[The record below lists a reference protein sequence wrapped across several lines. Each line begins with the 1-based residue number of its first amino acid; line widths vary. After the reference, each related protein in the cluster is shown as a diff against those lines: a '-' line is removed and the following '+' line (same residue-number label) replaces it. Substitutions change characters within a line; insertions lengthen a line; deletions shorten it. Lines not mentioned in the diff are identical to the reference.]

1 MKDILLK
8 MSTGIKEN
16 TAGIIIEKSSAD
28 KKAGNHFSNVNVKI
42 RARKKTLP
50 EIKDALYFPGI
61 TTIFLRSK
69 NLNVVNEK

>member
-1 MKDILLK
+1 MD
-8 MSTGIKEN
+8 
-16 TAGIIIEKSSAD
+16 GIIIETLSAD
-28 KKAGNHFSNVNVKI
+28 TNCGNHFSNVNVKI